1 MRIIKTYESYSLD
14 EKKER
19 VYLVNQCEEI
29 FFDLIHDGSSIDVS
43 FPRWKSI
50 SGEPADILRIVFNDS
65 ATFWTPTSRSSFNP
79 LKYID
84 SFYHLDSFLQS
95 KGYKYFSDA
104 TSSSNLGSWYDTHE
118 KLMKSFEK
126 GSDLLLLEVNY
137 IRE

>member
-19 VYLVNQCEEI
+19 VYLVKYCEEI

-43 FPRWKSI
+43 FPGRKSI
-50 SGEPADILRIVFNDS
+50 SGEPADILRIVFNDR
-65 ATFWTPTSRSSFNP
+65 SRSSFNT

-95 KGYKYFSDA
+95 KGYKYFSD
-104 TSSSNLGSWYDTHE
+104 GSWYDTHE
-118 KLMKSFEK
+118 KLMKSFEFEEV
-126 GSDLLLLEVNY
+126 GIDLLLLQINY

>member
-19 VYLVNQCEEI
+19 VYLVNQCGDI

-50 SGEPADILRIVFNDS
+50 SEEPADILRIIFNDR
-65 ATFWTPTSRSSFNP
+65 SRSSFNP

-95 KGYKYFSDA
+95 RGYKYFSD
-104 TSSSNLGSWYDTHE
+104 GSWYDTHE
-118 KLMKSFEK
+118 KLMKSFDIDV
-126 GSDLLLLEVNY
+126 DLLLLQINY

>member
-43 FPRWKSI
+43 FPGRKSI
-50 SGEPADILRIVFNDS
+50 SGEPADILRIVFNDR
-65 ATFWTPTSRSSFNP
+65 TRESFNP

-95 KGYKYFSDA
+95 KGYKYFSD
-104 TSSSNLGSWYDTHE
+104 GSWYDTHE

-126 GSDLLLLEVNY
+126 GSDLLLLQINY

>member
-1 MRIIKTYESYSLD
+1 MRYIKTYENYSLD

-19 VYLVNQCEEI
+19 VYLVNQFEEI

-43 FPRWKSI
+43 FPRKKTYSQ
-50 SGEPADILRIVFNDS
+50 EPADILRIVFNDR
-65 ATFWTPTSRSSFNP
+65 SRVSFNP

-84 SFYHLDSFLQS
+84 SFYHLDSFLKS
-95 KGYKYFSDA
+95 KGWRYFSD
-104 TSSSNLGSWYDTHE
+104 GSWYDTHE

-126 GSDLLLLEVNY
+126 GSELLLLQINY

>member
-19 VYLVNQCEEI
+19 VYLVKYCEEI

-43 FPRWKSI
+43 FPGRKSI
-50 SGEPADILRIVFNDS
+50 SGEPADILRIVFNDR
-65 ATFWTPTSRSSFNP
+65 TRESFNP

-95 KGYKYFSDA
+95 KGWRYFSD
-104 TSSSNLGSWYDTHE
+104 GSWYDTHE
-118 KLMKSFEK
+118 KLMKSFEFEEV
-126 GSDLLLLEVNY
+126 GIDLLLLQINY

>member
-1 MRIIKTYESYSLD
+1 MRIVKTYESYSID

-43 FPRWKSI
+43 FPRKKTYSQ
-50 SGEPADILRIVFNDS
+50 EPADILRIIFNDR
-65 ATFWTPTSRSSFNP
+65 SRSSFNP

-95 KGYKYFSDA
+95 KGYKYFSD
-104 TSSSNLGSWYDTHE
+104 GSWYDTHE

-126 GSDLLLLEVNY
+126 GSDLLLLQINY
-137 IRE
+137 IKE

>member
-1 MRIIKTYESYSLD
+1 MRYIKTYENYSLD

-19 VYLVNQCEEI
+19 VYLVNQFEEI

-43 FPRWKSI
+43 FPRKKTYSQ
-50 SGEPADILRIVFNDS
+50 EPADILRIVFNDR
-65 ATFWTPTSRSSFNP
+65 SRVSFNP

-84 SFYHLDSFLQS
+84 SFYHLDSFLKS
-95 KGYKYFSDA
+95 KGWRYFSD
-104 TSSSNLGSWYDTHE
+104 GSWYDTHE

-126 GSDLLLLEVNY
+126 GSELLLLEINY

>member
-1 MRIIKTYESYSLD
+1 MRYLKAYESYSLD

-29 FFDLIHDGSSIDVS
+29 FFDLIQDGSSIDVS
-43 FPRWKSI
+43 FLSRKTYSQ
-50 SGEPADILRIVFNDS
+50 EPADILRIIFNDR
-65 ATFWTPTSRSSFNP
+65 SRGSFNP
-79 LKYID
+79 GKYID

-95 KGYKYFSDA
+95 KGWRYFSD
-104 TSSSNLGSWYDTHE
+104 GSWYDTHE

-126 GSDLLLLEVNY
+126 GSDLLLLQINY

>member
-43 FPRWKSI
+43 FPGRKSI
-50 SGEPADILRIVFNDS
+50 SGEPADILRIIFNDR
-65 ATFWTPTSRSSFNP
+65 TRESFNP

-95 KGYKYFSDA
+95 KGWRYFSD
-104 TSSSNLGSWYDTHE
+104 GSWYDAHE

-126 GSDLLLLEVNY
+126 GSDLLLLSINY

>member
-1 MRIIKTYESYSLD
+1 MRYLKAYESYSLD

-19 VYLVNQCEEI
+19 VYIVNQCGDI

-50 SGEPADILRIVFNDS
+50 SEEPADILRIIFNDR
-65 ATFWTPTSRSSFNP
+65 SRSSFNP

-95 KGYKYFSDA
+95 RGYKYFSD
-104 TSSSNLGSWYDTHE
+104 GSWYDTHE
-118 KLMKSFEK
+118 KLMKSFER
-126 GSDLLLLEVNY
+126 GHDLLLLEVNY

>member
-1 MRIIKTYESYSLD
+1 MRYLKAYESYSLD

-29 FFDLIHDGSSIDVS
+29 FFDLIQEGSSIDVS

-50 SGEPADILRIVFNDS
+50 SEEPADILRIIFNDR
-65 ATFWTPTSRSSFNP
+65 SRSSFNP

-84 SFYHLDSFLQS
+84 SFYHLDNFLQS
-95 KGYKYFSDA
+95 KEYKYFSD
-104 TSSSNLGSWYDTHE
+104 GSWYDTHE

-126 GSDLLLLEVNY
+126 GSDLLLLQINY
-137 IRE
+137 IKE

>member
-19 VYLVNQCEEI
+19 VYLVKYCEDI
-29 FFDLIHDGSSIDVS
+29 FYDLIHDGSSIDVS
-43 FPRWKSI
+43 FPGRKSI
-50 SGEPADILRIVFNDS
+50 SGEPADILRIVFNDR
-65 ATFWTPTSRSSFNP
+65 TRESFNP

-95 KGYKYFSDA
+95 KGWRYFSD
-104 TSSSNLGSWYDTHE
+104 GSWYDTHE
-118 KLMKSFEK
+118 KLMKSFEFEEV
-126 GSDLLLLEVNY
+126 GIDLLLLQINY